1 MRGSKIRTSKLPQI
15 CKGPIV
21 CCTHRLCTSLPIV
34 CAHEDV
40 SRDFK
45 FTRYN
50 LPLYL
55 YTAEI
60 MWTLWYITVSWLV
73 HMCKQDIGMWKVI
86 ATTYKGSWSRRGEL
100 CYQLHK
106 AIPMTQL
113 SFWCYQIFMKKWEL
127 YISAKFEQ
135 NSENKESA
143 YQIYKVCIW
152 HYAYVW
158 KVKWSYGVLDSV
170 DKVGFAFKTPFL
182 ILHTCVAHDL
192 RRTLAIF
199 GTKVK
204 FKLGAWTLHY
214 FSTHN
219 PPSFVKRW

>member
-1 MRGSKIRTSKLPQI
+1 M
-15 CKGPIV
+15 
-21 CCTHRLCTSLPIV
+21 
-34 CAHEDV
+34 

-73 HMCKQDIGMWKVI
+73 HMCKQDIGMRKVI
-86 ATTYKGSWSRRGEL
+86 ARTYQGSWSRRGEL
-100 CYQLHK
+100 CYQLHT
-106 AIPMTQL
+106 AIPMTQP

-143 YQIYKVCIW
+143 YQIYKVCIC
-152 HYAYVW
+152 HYALC
-158 KVKWSYGVLDSV
+158 KVK
-170 DKVGFAFKTPFL
+170 
-182 ILHTCVAHDL
+182 
-192 RRTLAIF
+192 RRTLWGILVIPGLCRQSGF
-199 GTKVK
+199 RIKNSISDMSHMSCP
-204 FKLGAWTLHY
+204 WSEENPCY
-214 FSTHN
+214 FRDKGQVQTWSLNFALFQH
-219 PPSFVKRW
+219 S